1 MKYKFTYHRAE
12 IVSQVIDVPD
22 GVDPNDY
29 FNEHSEKGCSPN
41 AGVIW
46 SADVSLIEDRCDLLD
61 VEVSK

>member
-29 FNEHSEKGCSPN
+29 FNEHSED
-41 AGVIW
+41 AEFIW
-46 SADVSLIEDRCDLLD
+46 NQEVLLIEDRCDLID
-61 VEVSK
+61 VEESK

>member
-12 IVSQVIDVPD
+12 IVTQFVDVPD

-29 FNEHSEKGCSPN
+29 FNEHSED
-41 AGVIW
+41 AELIW
-46 SADVSLIEDRCDLLD
+46 NKKVLLIEDRCDLID